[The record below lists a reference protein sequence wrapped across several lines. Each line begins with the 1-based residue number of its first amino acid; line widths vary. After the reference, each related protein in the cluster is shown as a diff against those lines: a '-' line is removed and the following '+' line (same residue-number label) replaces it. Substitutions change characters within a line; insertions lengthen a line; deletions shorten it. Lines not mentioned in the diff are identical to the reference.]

1 MTEQQERMAREIL
14 STVRSIQK
22 CHNDSLINVLSRI
35 TEETFKSNKLF
46 QVTLKSLL
54 DSSRNSKKIQI
65 IKVLRKVTG
74 MGLKETKEVVDQV
87 EWSESSTVILNEVEA
102 EVAFKV
108 KRELESFGLKPEV
121 ERT

>member
-1 MTEQQERMAREIL
+1 
-14 STVRSIQK
+14 
-22 CHNDSLINVLSRI
+22 
-35 TEETFKSNKLF
+35 
-46 QVTLKSLL
+46 LL
-54 DSSRNSKKIQI
+54 NNSGDSKKIQI
-65 IKVLRKVTG
+65 IKVLREVTG

-108 KRELESFGLKPEV
+108 KKELEAFGLKPEV